1 MGGPA
6 AGLWLPKKRSALD
19 AKPWLQSFCEVR
31 IKSDDSL
38 EFYINQPSTL
48 GLHGLERP
56 SPGPF
61 HLGPESLEDYQEL
74 GFPGLDQPPAA
85 ELALLAYCSGP
96 DNHLLLGHLTQF
108 LAERFDALIDFGGL
122 LGYRYSFHD
131 ISDQEKAARQAEA
144 RALVSS
150 LPGRV
155 WEMPYAAYGGGCG
168 YSHVGD
174 RKFLASWLGHPDFH
188 IIK

>member
-6 AGLWLPKKRSALD
+6 AGLWLSGERSALE
-19 AKPWLQSFCEVR
+19 AAPWLESFCEVR
-31 IKSDDSL
+31 IESDDSL
-38 EFYINQPSTL
+38 EFYVRQPSAV
-48 GLHGLERP
+48 GLYGLERL
-56 SPGPF
+56 SLSPF

-74 GFPGLDQPPAA
+74 DFPGLDRPPTA
-85 ELALLAYCSGP
+85 ELALLAHSSGR
-96 DNHLLLGHLTQF
+96 DNHLLLGHLAHF

-122 LGYRYSFHD
+122 LGYGFSLHD
-131 ISDQEKAARQAEA
+131 LSREDEKDCLAEV

-155 WEMPYAAYGGGCG
+155 WEMPYAAHGGGYG

-174 RKFLASWLGHPDFH
+174 LEFLAAWLGHPNFH
-188 IIK
+188 MIT

>member
-6 AGLWLPKKRSALD
+6 AGLWLPRERSALE
-19 AKPWLQSFCEVR
+19 AAPWLESFCEVR
-31 IKSDDSL
+31 IENDDAL
-38 EFYINQPSTL
+38 EFYVRQPSAI
-48 GLHGLERP
+48 GLYDFERP

-74 GFPGLDQPPAA
+74 GFPGLDRPPAA
-85 ELALLAYCSGP
+85 ELVLLAYSSGR
-96 DNHLLLGHLTQF
+96 DNHLFLGHLAQF
-108 LAERFDALIDFGGL
+108 LAERFNALIDFGGL
-122 LGYRYSFHD
+122 LGYEFSLHD
-131 ISDQEKAARQAEA
+131 ISREEEKARLTTV

-155 WEMPYAAYGGGCG
+155 WEMPYAAYGGGYG

-174 RKFLASWLGHPDFH
+174 LEFLAAWLGHPNFH
-188 IIK
+188 MIK